1 MAAALHIDL
10 PDFLARA
17 NAEPRI
23 VADAETRMAY
33 VLDLARANIAADGG
47 PFAAAVFERES
58 GRLLGAGANR
68 VVPAHCS
75 SAHAEILAL
84 SMAQARLGGHDLGAA
99 GLPACEL
106 VTSAEPCAM
115 CLGAVIWSGVRH
127 LACGASGA
135 DVVALGF
142 DEGPRPADWR
152 EELRSRG
159 ITLTTGLLRDAACA
173 ILADYRAAGGRIY
186 NARGGGC
193 A

>member
-1 MAAALHIDL
+1 MAALHLDL

-17 NAEPRI
+17 NAEARVI
-23 VADAETRMAY
+23 ADATARMAY
-33 VLDLARANIAADGG
+33 VLELARANIAAAGG

-84 SMAQARLGGHDLGAA
+84 SLAQARLGGHDLGAA

-106 VTSAEPCAM
+106 VTSAEPCTM

-127 LACGASGA
+127 LVCGASGA

-159 ITLTTGLLRDAACA
+159 IALTTGVLRAQACA
-173 ILADYRAAGGRIY
+173 ILADYHASGGPIY
-186 NARGGGC
+186 NARGGGRS
-193 A
+193 